1 MHLILEFWRDI
12 SLQGQMGGKNFI
24 KGKLMRKRESI
35 QKRLFL
41 NDEKP
46 FDETDS
52 QQAWYRGQ
60 FSEEGEGT
68 QTTSF

>member
-24 KGKLMRKRESI
+24 KGKLLRKRESI
-35 QKRLFL
+35 QKLFL
-41 NDEKP
+41 FLIDEKP
-46 FDETDS
+46 FDKTDS
-52 QQAWYRGQ
+52 QAWYRGQ